1 MAIQLT
7 DARSGGRPIVEYQLE
22 FVAGT
27 SLPLARVELADLN
40 SFLSILTSSC

>member
-22 FVAGT
+22 FALGT
-27 SLPLARVELADLN
+27 SLPLARVALADLN
-40 SFLSILTSSC
+40 FFLSILTNSC